1 LIVINDHAAPS
12 FAMQSEPPQPE
23 RHCELRDPVALRV
36 GAFGGDARAFEMQVT
51 NLSPHGLT
59 ARCTRERMSG
69 ERLRLI
75 LPEVGVVAAEV
86 RWTLG
91 EQFGLC
97 FDMPIDRATYY
108 ELIAA
113 TLAQPERSSPTA
125 ASRSNR

>member
-1 LIVINDHAAPS
+1 
-12 FAMQSEPPQPE
+12 MRSEPFQPQS
-23 RHCELRDPVALRV
+23 RCEARDPFPLRV
-36 GAFGGDARAFEMQVT
+36 AAFGGDARRFEMQVT

-59 ARCTRERMSG
+59 ARCTRERSSG
-69 ERLRLI
+69 ERLRLM

-91 EQFGLC
+91 EQFGVC

-113 TLAQPERSSPTA
+113 TIAQPERSSPTA